1 MAQPVPR
8 PFMVSYQT
16 VNGNACRRFVA
27 SGAKEAVLKAIK
39 QIPHAQDC
47 QDPCPAAARVLW
59 TPYVLSCAD
68 Y

>member
-1 MAQPVPR
+1 MTRITDMAQPVPR

-39 QIPHAQDC
+39 QIPHGWAFH
-47 QDPCPAAARVLW
+47 AKEI
-59 TPYVLSCAD
+59 
-68 Y
+68 